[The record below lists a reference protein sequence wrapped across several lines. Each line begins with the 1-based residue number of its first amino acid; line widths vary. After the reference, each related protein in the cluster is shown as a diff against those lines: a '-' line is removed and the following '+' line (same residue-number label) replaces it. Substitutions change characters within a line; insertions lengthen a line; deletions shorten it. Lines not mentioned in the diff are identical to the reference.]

1 MKKSFFIFI
10 AIILLPVFAMEAK
23 SQEIKGGLSIEF
35 SESDMLPKSI
45 NVLQN
50 IRVGWNLGN
59 TFEAIPEETSWG
71 NPRTSQK
78 LIDFVKSLG
87 FNAIRIPIAV
97 NAHTDKNNNISK
109 AWLKRVAQVVDYCIK
124 DSMYVIL
131 SCSYTEGWI
140 KFDGGKDYDL
150 KQIVAIRNIWE
161 QIAMQM
167 AAYDEHLIFAFASRL
182 SVSDISYLDKFILLQ
197 QNFIDAVRQTGGKNM
212 YRTLLIQGPNLD
224 MAETVKYMH
233 LPSDYNEGYLGVEVA
248 YYTPWNFCGL
258 KTDESWGNYSWF
270 WGEKNRQ
277 KKVDGVDRN
286 SPGWSEENYMSDY
299 FSRIGRKFV
308 QKGIPV
314 VIGECG
320 VIHRS
325 LPNAKLQKAHENSR
339 YLYMFE
345 YTKTARNNGIVPFIW
360 DDGQKIDNNMCMIRR
375 QDFTIFDSN
384 VLQAI
389 MDGVQK
395 SEYPKNK

>member
-1 MKKSFFIFI
+1 M
-10 AIILLPVFAMEAK
+10 
-23 SQEIKGGLSIEF
+23 
-35 SESDMLPKSI
+35 
-45 NVLQN
+45 LQN

-59 TFEAIPEETSWG
+59 TFEAVPEETSWG

-131 SCSYTEGWI
+131 SCSYTEGRI

-248 YYTPWNFCGL
+248 YYTPWNF
-258 KTDESWGNYSWF
+258 
-270 WGEKNRQ
+270 
-277 KKVDGVDRN
+277 
-286 SPGWSEENYMSDY
+286 
-299 FSRIGRKFV
+299 
-308 QKGIPV
+308 
-314 VIGECG
+314 
-320 VIHRS
+320 
-325 LPNAKLQKAHENSR
+325 
-339 YLYMFE
+339 
-345 YTKTARNNGIVPFIW
+345 
-360 DDGQKIDNNMCMIRR
+360 
-375 QDFTIFDSN
+375 
-384 VLQAI
+384 
-389 MDGVQK
+389 
-395 SEYPKNK
+395 

>member
-10 AIILLPVFAMEAK
+10 AIILLSVFAMEAK

-161 QIAMQM
+161 QIAMLM

-212 YRTLLIQGPNLD
+212 YRTLLIQAPNLD

-286 SPGWSEENYMSDY
+286 SPGWSEENYMGDY

-384 VLQAI
+384 VLQAV
-389 MDGVQK
+389 MDGVQQ